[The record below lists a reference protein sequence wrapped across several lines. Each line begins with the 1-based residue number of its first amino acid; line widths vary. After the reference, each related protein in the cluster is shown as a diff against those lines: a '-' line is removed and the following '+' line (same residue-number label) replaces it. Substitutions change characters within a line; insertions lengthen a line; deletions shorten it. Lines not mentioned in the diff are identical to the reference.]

1 MPARLLECRIRGDAG
16 AGVGRGEV
24 LRHAIMWKKVASV
37 RHDNVRTIAAGST
50 SAERAWV
57 QTEQFLALTAHRA
70 FPAANP
76 WVRHDLIAYLDACGL
91 RSERYYLPRDFMS
104 HREWQ
109 VHAARFQR
117 DPPLLA

>member
-1 MPARLLECRIRGDAG
+1 MPERLLECRIRGDAG

-57 QTEQFLALTAHRA
+57 QAEQFLALPTYCA
-70 FPAANP
+70 FPAAYP
-76 WVRHDLIAYLDACGL
+76 WVSDDLVAHRDTGRPRPKCRHLAG
-91 RSERYYLPRDFMS
+91 DFVS
-104 HREWQ
+104 HRERQ
-109 VHAARFQR
+109 VDAARFE
-117 DPPLLA
+117 